1 MRKPPRHCHCYE
13 NSHPTPHRHTGESR
27 YPVPGLRGQQTT
39 PGCWRGAIF
48 IPLCGLGKAMV
59 ILNEAKRSE
68 ESKRVCEKSCTCTIL
83 WVMKRKP
90 CPSDLSDAQWKVL
103 APLIPAGKP
112 GGRPRTADMRE
123 VVNGILY
130 VLRNGCT
137 WRALPHDLPPWG
149 TVWWYFREWRREGT
163 WERVHGALLP
173 KVRQAGKRANTERG
187 HHRQPVGQDDGKGG
201 PRGYDAGKKVMG
213 RKRPSW
219 IP

>member
-1 MRKPPRHCHCYE
+1 MQHHWARGGQLYQCRPTMEFDESCQARLDTERQDPPE
-13 NSHPTPHRHTGESR
+13 T
-27 YPVPGLRGQQTT
+27 
-39 PGCWRGAIF
+39 
-48 IPLCGLGKAMV
+48 
-59 ILNEAKRSE
+59 
-68 ESKRVCEKSCTCTIL
+68 KRVCEKSCTCTIL

-90 CPSDLSDAQWKVL
+90 YPSDLSDAQWKVL
-103 APLIPAGKP
+103 APLIPAGKL

-173 KVRQAGKRANTERG
+173 KVRQAEGREPTPSAAIIDSQSVKTTERG
-187 HHRQPVGQDDGKGG
+187 GLVAMTLVR
-201 PRGYDAGKKVMG
+201 R
-213 RKRPSW
+213 
-219 IP
+219 